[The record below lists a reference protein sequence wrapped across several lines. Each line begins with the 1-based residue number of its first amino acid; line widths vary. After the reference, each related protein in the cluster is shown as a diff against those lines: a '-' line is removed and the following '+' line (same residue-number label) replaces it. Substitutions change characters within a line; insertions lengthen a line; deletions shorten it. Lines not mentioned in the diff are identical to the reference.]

1 MFITKFIPSSFYDE
15 RNIFNYSEFETLF
28 GWFCDE
34 KRQYKMFKKP
44 NSKVMRL
51 NYVSYYYEEGIIIR
65 YTSFEDEDGDG
76 YSFKDNVKYNVK
88 EEDIDKIVDDDFIKL
103 FGEYEVSKWSPK
115 GSKVFTIKDK
125 GDIIE

>member
-15 RNIFNYSEFETLF
+15 RNKFNCSEFKTLF

-34 KRQYKMFKKP
+34 KRQYKMFRKP

-65 YTSFEDEDGDG
+65 CTSFEDEDGDG
-76 YSFKDNVKYNVK
+76 YSFKDNIKYNVK
-88 EEDIDKIVDDDFIKL
+88 EEDIDKIVDSDFVKL
-103 FGEYEVSKWSPK
+103 FGEYDISKWSPK

-125 GDIIE
+125 GDIVE